1 MRVNRDRK
9 VLPVWLRVVATS
21 LEAGLSS
28 IHQTDLRGV
37 YIHGSIAF
45 GHFVE
50 GSSDLDI
57 LVVVECDRSNPS
69 TVRVVFESLSLP
81 KSISGIE
88 LTTVSVHD
96 LKSDLLLKPFRYHVN
111 ATAGGVR
118 YVSGEKH
125 AGDAD
130 LVLHYEVARTV
141 GIPIFGPA
149 ASDVFLPQTR
159 EVVLEALV
167 SELEWALQNEDWPY
181 AVLNASR
188 AQLYIQERRMCSKLD
203 GWLWARTFTAD
214 AQYLD
219 ATLEAYLSPRDTHR
233 SPLAESPSYQQ
244 WARAYVEDIARRCRG
259 AIN

>member
-1 MRVNRDRK
+1 M
-9 VLPVWLRVVATS
+9 ATS
-21 LEAGLSS
+21 LKVGLFS
-28 IHQTDLRGV
+28 IHQTDLKSI

-57 LVVVECDRSNPS
+57 LVVVECDRSDPS
-69 TVRVVFESLSLP
+69 TVKVVFESLSLP
-81 KSISGIE
+81 KYISGIE

-111 ATAGGVR
+111 ATASGVR

-141 GIPIFGPA
+141 GIPILGPA
-149 ASDVFLPQTR
+149 ASDVFLPQVR
-159 EVVLEALV
+159 KVVLEALA

-188 AQLYIQERRMCSKLD
+188 AQLYIQEGRMCSKLD
-203 GWLWARTFTAD
+203 GWLWARGSRED
-214 AQYLD
+214 AKYLD
-219 ATLEAYLSPRDTHR
+219 AALVAYLSPRDTHG
-233 SPLAESPSYQQ
+233 SPPVELPGYPQ
-244 WARAYVEDIARRCRG
+244 WALTYVEDIAHQIRE
-259 AIN
+259 AINLV